1 MLLPS
6 LLVSLP
12 AVAALVAPP
21 PAPPHILLI
30 VADDLGYN
38 DVSWHNPA
46 LVTPHLETLARWV
59 LATCPLLTSWPGPGS
74 SWSRATSSPSAP
86 QPGPP

>member
-12 AVAALVAPP
+12 AVAALVAPAP
-21 PAPPHILLI
+21 PPPHILLI

-46 LVTPHLETLARWV
+46 LVTPHLETLAR
-59 LATCPLLTSWPGPGS
+59 
-74 SWSRATSSPSAP
+74 
-86 QPGPP
+86 

>member
-6 LLVSLP
+6 LLVALP

-21 PAPPHILLI
+21 PAPPPPHILLI

-46 LVTPHLETLARWV
+46 LVTPHLETLAR
-59 LATCPLLTSWPGPGS
+59 
-74 SWSRATSSPSAP
+74 
-86 QPGPP
+86 

>member
-6 LLVSLP
+6 LLVALP

-21 PAPPHILLI
+21 PPHILLI

-46 LVTPHLETLARWV
+46 LVTPHLHTLAR
-59 LATCPLLTSWPGPGS
+59 
-74 SWSRATSSPSAP
+74 
-86 QPGPP
+86 

>member
-6 LLVSLP
+6 LLVALP
-12 AVAALVAPP
+12 AVAALLAPP
-21 PAPPHILLI
+21 PAPPPPHILLI

-46 LVTPHLETLARWV
+46 LVTPHLESLAR
-59 LATCPLLTSWPGPGS
+59 
-74 SWSRATSSPSAP
+74 
-86 QPGPP
+86 

>member
-6 LLVSLP
+6 LLVALP

-21 PAPPHILLI
+21 PPHILLI

-46 LVTPHLETLARWV
+46 LVTPHLETLAR
-59 LATCPLLTSWPGPGS
+59 
-74 SWSRATSSPSAP
+74 
-86 QPGPP
+86 

>member
-6 LLVSLP
+6 LLVALP
-12 AVAALVAPP
+12 AVAVLVAPP
-21 PAPPHILLI
+21 PPHILLI

-46 LVTPHLETLARWV
+46 LVTPHLETLAR
-59 LATCPLLTSWPGPGS
+59 
-74 SWSRATSSPSAP
+74 
-86 QPGPP
+86 